1 MLKRIRHFFGIYTKA
16 EKFTNGYNV
25 VVDAIKNKDW
35 NLMRKLYCSAINNTF
50 DFNDFDK
57 GIIQAYIDWH
67 NGDMKIKDK

>member
-1 MLKRIRHFFGIYTKA
+1 ML
-16 EKFTNGYNV
+16 
-25 VVDAIKNKDW
+25 
-35 NLMRKLYCSAINNTF
+35 NNTF